1 MNFQIEMNRRVD
13 REFRSIWRQV
23 TPRYVKMLI
32 TVVAGFILFNLFVYM
47 SLKYFIYPEEITTT
61 TEATTEPPTTTTTTT
76 EATTEKPF
84 STLRISLKSPNLDE
98 YV

>member
-1 MNFQIEMNRRVD
+1 
-13 REFRSIWRQV
+13 
-23 TPRYVKMLI
+23 
-32 TVVAGFILFNLFVYM
+32 M